1 MEQLMKKAITN
12 FKKMKLGEIRNVYV
26 WESTGYKGRI
36 TSATFNIEYIDKNEN
51 YQSVVINEVK

>member
-1 MEQLMKKAITN
+1 
-12 FKKMKLGEIRNVYV
+12 MKLGEIRNVYV